1 MIFIKIFLIFM
12 LTLSFV
18 LFAFSSKWKI
28 FQKLSIL
35 TGYFTTLFFIIFPKV
50 ADKIAHIFSIK
61 SGTDLMVYITLALMS
76 LISII
81 IYIKVKNN
89 GKILTK
95 IIRNEACKNARKCK

>member
-1 MIFIKIFLIFM
+1 MIFIKIFLIFI
-12 LTLSFV
+12 LTLGFI
-18 LFAFSSKWKI
+18 LFAFSSRWKI

-35 TGYFTTLFFIIFPKV
+35 TGYFTILFFIIFPEI

-76 LISII
+76 LISIVL
-81 IYIKVKNN
+81 YIKVKNN

-95 IIRNEACKNARKCK
+95 IIRNEACKNARKCE